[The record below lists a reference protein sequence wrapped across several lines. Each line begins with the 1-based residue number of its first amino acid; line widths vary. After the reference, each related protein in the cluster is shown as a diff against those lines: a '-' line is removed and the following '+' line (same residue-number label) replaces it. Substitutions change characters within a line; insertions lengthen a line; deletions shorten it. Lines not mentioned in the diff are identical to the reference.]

1 MHPALSVIFL
11 TVLIGAGQGL
21 FLALFASEF
30 MQASSVIPEK
40 FGLNFYVIGSLISV
54 GLLALGLFS
63 SFFHLGHPERAWRS
77 AAKWKTSWLSREVIV
92 LPLAMLMILLYG
104 AAHYFNLTY
113 PLFTIP
119 GGAKA
124 SPTVL
129 LGGVAAFVTIAL
141 FICTAM
147 IYGCIKFLQE
157 WHSPL
162 TVVNFCL
169 LGLASGFT
177 LATALSAYMGGD
189 LTQFF
194 ASTAIF
200 LTIVAALFRI
210 ASLIRNSKINPKSDL
225 KSAIGVN
232 HPVIKQTAQG
242 SMGGSFNTR
251 EYFHGKKKS
260 FVRNMK
266 YIFLILA
273 FVIPLVLLMFSFSK
287 AVFIIPVSAFAI
299 QMLGLLAERWY
310 FFADANH
317 PQNLY
322 YQQIS

>member
-1 MHPALSVIFL
+1 MHPAMSVIFL

-21 FLALFASEF
+21 FLALFTS
-30 MQASSVIPEK
+30 QVIQPAAILPEK

-54 GLLALGLFS
+54 GLLGLGLFS

-92 LPLAMLMILLYG
+92 LPLAMLMIILYG
-104 AAHYFNLTY
+104 VAHHFTFTDV
-113 PLFTIP
+113 LFTLS
-119 GGAKA
+119 GG
-124 SPTVL
+124 TVVNPALL
-129 LGGVAAFVTIAL
+129 LGAIGVIVTLAL

-147 IYGCIKFLQE
+147 IYGCIQFLQE

-162 TVVNFCL
+162 TVVNFSL
-169 LGLASGFT
+169 LGIASGFT
-177 LATALSAYMGGD
+177 LATALSAYMD
-189 LTQFF
+189 TEFTQFY
-194 ASTAIF
+194 ASAAIILTVVAAIF
-200 LTIVAALFRI
+200 RI
-210 ASLIRNSKINPKSDL
+210 ISLIRNSKINPKSDL

-232 HPVIKQTAQG
+232 HPVIKQISQG

-251 EYFHGKKKS
+251 EYFHGKKMS
-260 FVRNMK
+260 FVKNMK
-266 YIFLILA
+266 YIFLILV
-273 FVIPLVLLMFSFSK
+273 FIVPLVLLFVSLGNALFL
-287 AVFIIPVSAFAI
+287 IPVIAFVV
-299 QMLGLLAERWY
+299 QMIGLLAERWY

>member
-1 MHPALSVIFL
+1 MSVIFL

-21 FLALFASEF
+21 FLALFVSELL
-30 MQASSVIPEK
+30 QVSSVLPKK
-40 FGLNFYVIGSLISV
+40 FGMNFYVIGSLISV
-54 GLLALGLFS
+54 SLLALGLFS

-77 AAKWKTSWLSREVIV
+77 AAKWRTSWLSREVIV
-92 LPLAMLMILLYG
+92 LPLAMLMIVLYG
-104 AAHYFNLTY
+104 AAHHFTFNEV
-113 PLFTIP
+113 LFTIP
-119 GGAKA
+119 GG
-124 SPTVL
+124 TVVNSTLL
-129 LGGVAAFVTIAL
+129 LGALASVVTIAL

-157 WHSPL
+157 WHSPF
-162 TVVNFCL
+162 TVINFSL

-177 LATALSAYMGGD
+177 LATALSTFMTTAF
-189 LTQFF
+189 TQFF
-194 ASTAIF
+194 ASTAII
-200 LTIVAALFRI
+200 LTVLAAVFRSM
-210 ASLIRNSKINPKSDL
+210 SLIRNSKIHPKSDL

-260 FVRNMK
+260 FLKSMK
-266 YIFLILA
+266 NIFLILA
-273 FVIPLVLLMFSFSK
+273 FLIPLILLFMGFGKSEFMLPM
-287 AVFIIPVSAFAI
+287 VAFGVQI
-299 QMLGLLAERWY
+299 LGLLAERWY
-310 FFADANH
+310 FFADAKH

>member
-1 MHPALSVIFL
+1 MHPAFSVIFL

-21 FLALFASEF
+21 FLALFTT
-30 MQASSVIPEK
+30 QVIQPSAVLPEK
-40 FGLNFYVIGSLISV
+40 FGFGFYVIGSAIAV
-54 GLLALGLFS
+54 GLLVLGLFS

-92 LPLAMLMILLYG
+92 LPLAMLMIFLYG
-104 AAHYFNLTY
+104 LAHYFNYKET
-113 PLFTIP
+113 LFILSGGTVVDTTI
-119 GGAKA
+119 
-124 SPTVL
+124 L
-129 LGGVAAFVTIAL
+129 LGMVAVITTFAL

-162 TVVNFCL
+162 TVVNFSL
-169 LGLASGFT
+169 LGIASGFT
-177 LATALSAYMGGD
+177 LATALSAYMGTEF
-189 LTQFF
+189 TQFY
-194 ASTAIF
+194 ASTAIV
-200 LTIVAALFRI
+200 LTVVAAIFRI
-210 ASLIRNSKINPKSDL
+210 ISLIRNSKINPKSDL

-232 HPVIKQTAQG
+232 HPVIKQISQG

-251 EYFHGKKKS
+251 EYFHGKKMS
-260 FVRNMK
+260 FVKNMK
-266 YIFLILA
+266 YIFLILT
-273 FVIPLVLLMFSFSK
+273 FVVPLVLLFLSLGN
-287 AVFIIPVSAFAI
+287 AVFLIPVIAFAVQI
-299 QMLGLLAERWY
+299 LGLLAERWY

>member
-1 MHPALSVIFL
+1 M
-11 TVLIGAGQGL
+11 
-21 FLALFASEF
+21 
-30 MQASSVIPEK
+30 IPEK

-77 AAKWKTSWLSREVIV
+77 VAKWKTSWLSREVIV
-92 LPLAMLMILLYG
+92 LPLAMVMILLYG
-104 AAHYFNLTY
+104 AAHYFNLTF
-113 PLFTIP
+113 PLFTIL
-119 GGAKA
+119 GETKA
-124 SPTVL
+124 SPTML
-129 LGGVAAFVTIAL
+129 LGGIASIVTIAL

-177 LATALSAYMGGD
+177 LATALSAYMGTEI
-189 LTQFF
+189 TQFF

-200 LTIVAALFRI
+200 LTIVAAFFRI

-260 FVRNMK
+260 FVRNIK

-273 FVIPLVLLMFSFSK
+273 FVIPLVLLISSFSK
-287 AVFIIPVSAFAI
+287 TVFIIPVIAFAI

-310 FFADANH
+310 FFADAKH

>member
-21 FLALFASEF
+21 FLALFTSELL
-30 MQASSVIPEK
+30 QPSAVLPEK
-40 FGLNFYVIGSLISV
+40 FGLGFYVIGSLISV
-54 GLLALGLFS
+54 SLLALGLLS

-92 LPLAMLMILLYG
+92 LPLAMLMMALYG
-104 AAHYFNLTY
+104 GAHYLTFTEA
-113 PLFTIP
+113 LFVLP
-119 GGAKA
+119 GG
-124 SPTVL
+124 TVVNSTLL
-129 LGGVAAFVTIAL
+129 LGAMAVIVTFAL

-169 LGLASGFT
+169 LGMASGFT
-177 LATALSAYMGGD
+177 LATALSAYMGAEF
-189 LTQFF
+189 TQFF
-194 ASTAIF
+194 ASVAIL
-200 LTIVAALFRI
+200 LTVLAAFFRI
-210 ASLIRNSKINPKSDL
+210 ASMVRNSKINPKSDL

-232 HPVIKQTAQG
+232 HPVIKQISQG

-251 EYFHGKKKS
+251 EYFHGKKMS
-260 FVRNMK
+260 FVKNMK

-273 FVIPLVLLMFSFSK
+273 FVVPLVLLVISFDK
-287 AVFIIPVSAFAI
+287 ALFVIPVIAFGI